1 MKLLLLDADGVVL
14 KQTSYFSTY
23 YEKEKKLPEHTLAE
37 FFKTDFVRCQEGKAD
52 LKEVLVDY
60 LPEWKWIGTVD
71 SFLEYWFAYD
81 LHLNVRVMER
91 VNELRQSGVK
101 CCLAS
106 NQEKYRAEFIQNLLE
121 QNSPLDHYFFSSS
134 IGHRKESPEFFK
146 SIIKKLHIKP
156 KEMTYL
162 DNDEKNLNAA
172 RACGI
177 QSSLYNDAT
186 LTELT
191 AS

>member
-23 YEKEKKLPEHTLAE
+23 YEKEKKLPEHTLTE
-37 FFKTDFVRCQEGKAD
+37 FFKTEFVRCQEGKAD
-52 LKEVLVDY
+52 LKEVLPAY
-60 LPEWKWIGTVD
+60 LPLWNWIGTAD

-81 LHLNVRVMER
+81 LHLNPRVMER
-91 VNELRQSGVK
+91 VKELQKKGIK

-121 QNSPLDHYFFSSS
+121 QNSPLDHYFFSCE
-134 IGHRKESPEFFK
+134 IGSRKDSPKFFK
-146 SIIKKLHIKP
+146 SILKKVHVDPDAI
-156 KEMTYL
+156 TYL
-162 DNDEKNLNAA
+162 DNSEENLASA

-177 QSSLYNDAT
+177 QSYLYNDAILNT
-186 LTELT
+186 L
-191 AS
+191 

>member
-23 YEKEKKLPEHTLAE
+23 YEKEKKLPEGTLLE

-52 LKEVLVDY
+52 LKDALAGY
-60 LPEWKWIGTVD
+60 LPDWNWIGNVD

-81 LHLNVRVMER
+81 LHLNPRVMEH
-91 VNELRQSGVK
+91 VKELQKKGIE

-121 QNSPLDHYFFSSS
+121 QNSPLDHYFFSCA
-134 IGHRKESPEFFK
+134 IGYRKDSPEFFK
-146 SIIKKLHIKP
+146 SILKKLQVDP
-156 KEMTYL
+156 KKTMYL
-162 DNDEKNLNAA
+162 DNSNENLAA
-172 RACGI
+172 AITCGI
-177 QSSLYNDAT
+177 QSYLYNETT
-186 LTELT
+186 LNSLLT
-191 AS
+191 T